1 MADRVGVINGGRLI
15 LVDETAA
22 LMRKLGKRRLTFV
35 LQQPLQAIPAE
46 LWVWPLALEEQGH
59 RLTYSFA
66 ANAEDNGIAALLR
79 RMSELGIGFKD
90 LETSTSS
97 LEDIFVSLLEPAA

>member
-1 MADRVGVINGGRLI
+1 
-15 LVDETAA
+15 
-22 LMRKLGKRRLTFV
+22 
-35 LQQPLQAIPAE
+35 
-46 LWVWPLALEEQGH
+46 VWPLALEEQGH